1 MYKVSIQNFGGLK
14 GTYNF
19 VGADNEFVYVKS
31 DKKLA
36 KPFEECE
43 LPQHIKD
50 SIEYARQYK
59 KDELE
64 KDRAE
69 ANYKSVEYKGK
80 KIQATESDQ
89 KLISNAVLMLSQTG
103 GNMQWITEDNSIIE
117 VTLADMTA
125 IMALIVKQVS
135 DNFLKCRELK
145 DKLLL
150 CETVDEINAIKFNEG
165 EQQ

>member
-89 KLISNAVLMLSQTG
+89 KLISNTVLMLSQTG

>member
-80 KIQATESDQ
+80 KIQTTESDQ

-150 CETVDEINAIKFNEG
+150 CETVDEINAIKFKEE